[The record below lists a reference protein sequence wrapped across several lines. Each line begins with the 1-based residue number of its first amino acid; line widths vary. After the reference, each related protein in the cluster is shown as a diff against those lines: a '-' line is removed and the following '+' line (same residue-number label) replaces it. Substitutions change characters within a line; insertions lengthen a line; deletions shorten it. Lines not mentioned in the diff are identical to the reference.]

1 MLLLL
6 MPLAAAVAAVAPCP
20 VREDTVIVYS
30 RATGVGG
37 ASIIWVEDLLWWLQQ
52 ADAELKYQG
61 LSETDVQAC
70 DLASFS
76 KLRLYINPGGN
87 AYNQLS
93 ALQAN
98 GTRNIKNFV
107 TRDQAAHPSAFVG
120 FCAGAYMASFAYLW
134 ETMFE
139 GLGYFNF
146 KQDPPLDIFPHMV
159 EGSLVDINDD
169 QFSDQMGHKYR
180 MVNVS
185 NGHQML
191 YFGGSSFGWNAVP
204 DFTDPASP
212 DYDSATEVLLYFSD
226 FYGSAALSG
235 GTYNLPAA
243 WKRENVLMTSIH
255 PCAVCAAALS
265 AGFLQKSEKVLRI
278 GQLHG
283 GSREP

>member
-6 MPLAAAVAAVAPCP
+6 LLLLAAAAAAVAPCP

-30 RATGVGG
+30 RAKGVGG

-98 GTRNIKNFV
+98 GTRNIKDFV

-139 GLGYFNF
+139 GMGYFNF

-191 YFGGSSFGWNAVP
+191 YFGGSSFGWNAVR

-265 AGFLQKSEKVLRI
+265 AGFLAEV
-278 GQLHG
+278 
-283 GSREP
+283 